1 MNTAVRVLLGLFIG
15 LGAAATFIAIVII
28 VTGLFVP

>member
-15 LGAAATFIAIVII
+15 FGAAAAFIALAV
-28 VTGLFVP
+28 VLAGAFAP